1 MNLSDLKPPARAVK
15 RKKRV
20 GCGTGSGHGGTSCH
34 GNKGQKSRSGGGV
47 PPWFEGGQM
56 PLQRR
61 LPKRGFVNIFGK
73 GYTIVHLDRLNV
85 FPPGREVG
93 IQELKQQ
100 GMIKSER
107 ERVKILGDGDL
118 KVPLTVSAH
127 KFTRSA
133 IEKIERA
140 GGKVRE
146 I

>member
-1 MNLSDLKPPARAVK
+1 MKLSDLKPPKGAVK

-20 GCGTGSGHGGTSCH
+20 GCGTGSGHGCTSCR
-34 GNKGQKSRSGGGV
+34 GNKGQRSRSGGGV

-61 LPKRGFVNIFGK
+61 LPKRGFVNIFREE
-73 GYTIVHLDRLNV
+73 YTVIHLDRLNV
-85 FPPGREVG
+85 FPSGAEIGVEALKEKG
-93 IQELKQQ
+93 LIKGLKQ
-100 GMIKSER
+100 K
-107 ERVKILGDGDL
+107 VKILGDGEI

-133 IEKIERA
+133 IEKIEKA
-140 GGKVRE
+140 GGKARE